1 MNELSTEVKA
11 QEIHENAQFWHNRA
25 EHNLYKFFLEV
36 KKIRDNRYYKE
47 LGYSNFEDYCLNS
60 WNIKRGTM
68 DERIQ
73 IAETFS
79 ESDFNRYSGQLGH
92 KKTLLLTTMSEPQ
105 REQTLNEGVPTEQG
119 YKAYDK
125 ATQKEI
131 AAYKRNS
138 EEMERKAKEYEKQL
152 KQRDEQNAQLQ
163 SQVEQ
168 AQRSEEIAKK
178 QLEDAE
184 SREPE
189 VIERYMEPEDYQETK
204 NALVQSRQQQKLIE
218 QRNEKLEKDIKEME
232 QRRDEV
238 SEKSQKYDELN
249 KAINDMNAKLNDGQ
263 QRLKAQKEI
272 YDLVKGSEKV
282 IREVAP
288 LCYLAFSKDIID
300 NDYARK
306 PIEKIIEDLTDMA
319 NRLRKQLKKGEVI
332 DV

>member
-1 MNELSTEVKA
+1 MENNLSLEVKA

-119 YKAYDK
+119 YKSYDK

-138 EEMERKAKEYEKQL
+138 EEMEHKAKEYEQQL

-168 AQRSEEIAKK
+168 AQRSESIARR

-184 SREPE
+184 NREPE
-189 VIERYMEPEDYQETK
+189 VIEKYTEPDDYQSIKNMNEHLESEREYYKKLADDFRNEVKGMMDQSNQEIPLKKEDNYEDYTSILLKILEPSEVFIENYKNNLNEQEII
-204 NALVQSRQQQKLIE
+204 N
-218 QRNEKLEKDIKEME
+218 KLEKIIKKLKE
-232 QRRDEV
+232 Q
-238 SEKSQKYDELN
+238 
-249 KAINDMNAKLNDGQ
+249 
-263 QRLKAQKEI
+263 
-272 YDLVKGSEKV
+272 
-282 IREVAP
+282 
-288 LCYLAFSKDIID
+288 
-300 NDYARK
+300 
-306 PIEKIIEDLTDMA
+306 
-319 NRLRKQLKKGEVI
+319 
-332 DV
+332 

>member
-1 MNELSTEVKA
+1 MNELQLSNDLTTIETEIKSYQNIAGQSIFEIGRRLKHVKENDLAHGEFGKWLETINLNRFTASKMMKVSEKLNSNVYTYTQLGLNALEMIATLPKEERTKEHTTSKGEVKTPD
-11 QEIHENAQFWHNRA
+11 EMTVRELR
-25 EHNLYKFFLEV
+25 EL
-36 KKIRDNRYYKE
+36 KKK
-47 LGYSNFEDYCLNS
+47 
-60 WNIKRGTM
+60 
-68 DERIQ
+68 
-73 IAETFS
+73 
-79 ESDFNRYSGQLGH
+79 
-92 KKTLLLTTMSEPQ
+92 
-105 REQTLNEGVPTEQG
+105 
-119 YKAYDK
+119 
-125 ATQKEI
+125 
-131 AAYKRNS
+131 
-138 EEMERKAKEYEKQL
+138 L

-163 SQVEQ
+163 TQVEQ

-189 VIERYMEPEDYQETK
+189 VIEKYMEPEDYQETK
-204 NALVQSRQQQKLIE
+204 NALAQSRYQQKLIE
-218 QRNEKLEKDIKEME
+218 QRNEKLEKDIKDME

-249 KAINDMNAKLNDGQ
+249 KAINDMNAKLNNGQ
-263 QRLKAQKEI
+263 QKLKAQKEI

-306 PIEKIIEDLTDMA
+306 PIEKIIDDLTDMS
-319 NRLRKQLKKGEVI
+319 NRLRKQLKKGDVI

>member
-1 MNELSTEVKA
+1 MNKLQLSNDLTTIEIEIKSYQNIAGQSIFEIGRRLKHVKENDLAHGEFGKWLENLNINHRVANRMMKVAETPELNSTTSSNLGMNALYEIATLPKEERTKEHTTSKGEVKTPD
-11 QEIHENAQFWHNRA
+11 EMTVR
-25 EHNLYKFFLEV
+25 
-36 KKIRDNRYYKE
+36 E
-47 LGYSNFEDYCLNS
+47 L
-60 WNIKRGTM
+60 
-68 DERIQ
+68 
-73 IAETFS
+73 
-79 ESDFNRYSGQLGH
+79 
-92 KKTLLLTTMSEPQ
+92 
-105 REQTLNEGVPTEQG
+105 REL
-119 YKAYDK
+119 K
-125 ATQKEI
+125 
-131 AAYKRNS
+131 
-138 EEMERKAKEYEKQL
+138 KQL

-163 SQVEQ
+163 SRVEQ

-189 VIERYMEPEDYQETK
+189 VIEKYMEPEDYQQTK
-204 NALVQSRQQQKLIE
+204 EALAQSRHQQKIIE
-218 QRNEKLEKDIKEME
+218 QRNEKLEKDIKAME

-288 LCYLAFSKDIID
+288 LCYLAFSRDIID

-306 PIEKIIEDLTDMA
+306 PIEKIIDDLSDMA
-319 NRLRKQLKKGEVI
+319 NRLKKQLKQGDVI